1 MGLPA
6 WLTVASSR
14 YLSRSASMS
23 CAISS
28 WKACVAGEAM
38 RGGVAS
44 RTNAVGGNKAPANA
58 DTGARDSGSG
68 VMGRGG
74 TSERGPNIDWPNMDW
89 SLFVL
94 SRSFDAM
101 FVES

>member
-1 MGLPA
+1 MPFPL
-6 WLTVASSR
+6 V
-14 YLSRSASMS
+14 
-23 CAISS
+23 
-28 WKACVAGEAM
+28 KACVAGEAM

-74 TSERGPNIDWPNMDW
+74 TVRTWSEYR
-89 SLFVL
+89 
-94 SRSFDAM
+94 RSAEYGLVVVRIRLDRSNAM